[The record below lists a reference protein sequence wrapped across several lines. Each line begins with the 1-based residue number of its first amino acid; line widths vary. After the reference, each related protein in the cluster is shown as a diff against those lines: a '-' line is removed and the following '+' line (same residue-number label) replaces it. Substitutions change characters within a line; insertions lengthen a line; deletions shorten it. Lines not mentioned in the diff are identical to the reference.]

1 MELLKQL
8 TECPGPSGR
17 EEKVRELI
25 IKSLKGVCNDFKV
38 DDLGNLICHMP
49 PAKTTAKTKRIM
61 IASHMDEIG
70 FYVRRID
77 DKGFIRIHQ
86 VGGFD
91 TRNLFARRVLVHGTK
106 ELVGNLNPAS
116 KPVHIASAEERKHIP
131 EVREFAVDLG
141 LPVDEVKK
149 MVNPGDPVTLLQETV
164 QLGNYVSGKCMDDRA
179 ACWVQIRAMQAI
191 AKKKSPHDLYF
202 VFTVQEEV
210 GLRGSTVSA
219 YDVQPEISIALD
231 VTLAVDVP
239 GVPPEDG
246 IAEMGKGIAIKI
258 MDSASISNHELFKEF
273 IKLAG
278 TKKIQYQYELLPM
291 GGTDAGAMQRAR
303 SGSKAITLSIPCRY
317 VHTVIETVKISD
329 MQAGV
334 DLLLAYCEK

>member
-17 EEKVRELI
+17 EERVRELI
-25 IKSLKGVCNDFKV
+25 IKSVKGICDDYKV
-38 DDLGNLICHMP
+38 DSLGNLICHMAP
-49 PAKTTAKTKRIM
+49 TKKATGSKKIM

-77 DKGFIRIHQ
+77 DKGFIRIHP

-91 TRNLFARRVLVHGTK
+91 TRNLFARRVIVHGTK

-116 KPVHIASAEERKHIP
+116 KPVHIASPEERKHIP
-131 EVREFAVDLG
+131 EVREFAIDLG
-141 LPVDEVKK
+141 LPVEDVKK
-149 MVNPGDPVTLLQETV
+149 LVHPGDPVTLIQNTV
-164 QLGNYVSGKCMDDRA
+164 QVGNYISGKCMDDRA
-179 ACWVQIRAMQAI
+179 ACWVQIRAMQAL
-191 AKKKSPHDLYF
+191 KKKKYAHDLYF

-219 YDVQPEISIALD
+219 YDVQPDISIALD

-258 MDSASISNHELFKEF
+258 MDGASISNHELFQEF
-273 IKLAG
+273 VKLA
-278 TKKIQYQYELLPM
+278 TAKKITYQYELLPM

-303 SGSKAITLSIPCRY
+303 SGSKAITLSVPCRY
-317 VHTVIETVKISD
+317 VHTIIETVKESD
-329 MQAGV
+329 LNAGV
-334 DLLLAYCEK
+334 DLLVAYCEK